1 MIDIKE
7 TLTLTLQGSLKVL
20 NAATAEATRIGQLIC
35 IAIVDTGGNLL
46 AFGRMDGS
54 KRLSVTS
61 SINEAQ
67 QLA

>member
-7 TLTLTLQGSLKVL
+7 TLTLQGSLKVL

-35 IAIVDTGGNLL
+35 IVIVDTGGNLL

-61 SINEAQ
+61 SINKAQ